1 MIYRAAIPIPA
12 DCTFCKT
19 AMSITLYSP
28 LRMGALD
35 LKSRIVMAPMTR
47 NRAPGGVPNALM
59 ATYYAQR
66 ANPATGAG
74 LIISE
79 GVPVSP
85 QAVGYADVPGLWSTE
100 QTEAWKPITA
110 AVRQAGGA
118 IAAQLWHVGRVSH
131 TSLQPG
137 GGAPIAP
144 SPITANTRTYV
155 LDANRHGGFV
165 PTSAPREL
173 QQSEL
178 PGIVRDYAVAAE
190 NAIKTAGFDAVEIHG
205 ANGYLLDQFLKTSA
219 NHRRDDYG
227 GSIENRARLMLEVV
241 RAIVDAVG
249 SDRVGIRLS
258 PVTPANDIA
267 DADPQ
272 PLYAY
277 LLERLAPLGLA
288 FIHVIEGA
296 TGGPRVIAERPFDY
310 AAAKSAYRL
319 AGGQGAWMVN
329 NSYDAQMAE
338 DAIASGAAD
347 LVAFGRPFISMPD
360 LAVRLRRRS
369 PFVMPDKDTIYGGAG
384 AKGYT
389 DYPTL
394 AG

>member
-1 MIYRAAIPIPA
+1 MAV
-12 DCTFCKT
+12 
-19 AMSITLYSP
+19 TLYSP
-28 LRMGALD
+28 LRVGALD

-47 NRAPGGVPNALM
+47 NRARGNVPNALM

-79 GVPVSP
+79 GVPINP
-85 QAVGYADVPGLWSTE
+85 QAVGYADIPGLWSTA
-100 QTEAWKPITA
+100 QTEAWKPVTA
-110 AVRQAGGA
+110 AVHQAGGA
-118 IAAQLWHVGRVSH
+118 IAAQIWHAGRVSH
-131 TSLQPG
+131 TRLQPD
-137 GGAPIAP
+137 GAAPVAP
-144 SPITANTRTYV
+144 SPITADTKTYV
-155 LDANRHGGFV
+155 YDAAHQHGGFV
-165 PTSAPREL
+165 PASAPREL

-205 ANGYLLDQFLKTSA
+205 ANGYLLDQFLKTGA
-219 NHRRDDYG
+219 NQRRDDYG
-227 GSIENRARLMLEVV
+227 GSIENRARLMLEVT
-241 RAIVDAVG
+241 RAVVDAVG
-249 SDRVGIRLS
+249 SDRVGLRLS
-258 PVTPANDIA
+258 PVTPANDII

-277 LLERLAPLGLA
+277 LLERLAPLKLA
-288 FIHVIEGA
+288 FIHMIEGA
-296 TGGPRVIAERPFDY
+296 TGGPRVIADRPFDY

-329 NSYDAQMAE
+329 NGYDAQMAE

-347 LVAFGRPFISMPD
+347 LVSFGRPFISMPD
-360 LAVRLRRRS
+360 LATRLKKRS
-369 PFVMPDKDTIYGGAG
+369 PFVAPDPATIYGGEG
-384 AKGYT
+384 EKGYT

-394 AG
+394 G

>member
-1 MIYRAAIPIPA
+1 
-12 DCTFCKT
+12 
-19 AMSITLYSP
+19 
-28 LRMGALD
+28 
-35 LKSRIVMAPMTR
+35 
-47 NRAPGGVPNALM
+47 
-59 ATYYAQR
+59 
-66 ANPATGAG
+66 
-74 LIISE
+74 
-79 GVPVSP
+79 
-85 QAVGYADVPGLWSTE
+85 
-100 QTEAWKPITA
+100 
-110 AVRQAGGA
+110 
-118 IAAQLWHVGRVSH
+118 
-131 TSLQPG
+131 
-137 GGAPIAP
+137 
-144 SPITANTRTYV
+144 
-155 LDANRHGGFV
+155 
-165 PTSAPREL
+165 
-173 QQSEL
+173 
-178 PGIVRDYAVAAE
+178 
-190 NAIKTAGFDAVEIHG
+190 
-205 ANGYLLDQFLKTSA
+205 
-219 NHRRDDYG
+219 
-227 GSIENRARLMLEVV
+227 
-241 RAIVDAVG
+241 
-249 SDRVGIRLS
+249 VGIRLS

-288 FIHVIEGA
+288 FIHMIEGA